1 MKYSII
7 HHPSREINPSIMREL
22 DKVTV
27 YTDLYDEGCT
37 AMHLRALADA
47 EEAYE
52 PTVIIEDDAILCH
65 RFADLAKYYYDV
77 VLGKSDY
84 IDAVSFY
91 LGQGAPV
98 HMQEEFRSGIA
109 YAESTGK
116 DFIELGNLYHA
127 VCYVVWTPRC
137 RELVDLNPQAKMIDE
152 LLSTKLH
159 KVAYA
164 WPCLA
169 DHDENQPSIV
179 EHEGIR
185 PTVPRVAWGFR
196 G

>member
-7 HHPSREINPSIMREL
+7 HHPSRKISPSIMREL

-37 AMHLRALADA
+37 AMHLKALADA
-47 EEAYE
+47 TKE

-65 RFADLAKYYYDV
+65 GFAGLAQHNYKMLMGFD
-77 VLGKSDY
+77 D
-84 IDAVSFY
+84 IDAISFY
-91 LGQGAPV
+91 LGKGAPV
-98 HMQEEFRSGIA
+98 YMQDLFEEA
-109 YAESTGK
+109 TKKAEK
-116 DFIELGNLYHA
+116 KKANAFALGALFHA
-127 VCYVVWTPRC
+127 VCYAICPPKC
-137 RELVDLNPQAKMIDE
+137 QELAKLDPHAKMLDE
-152 LLSTKLH
+152 LLSTKLRR
-159 KVAYA
+159 VAYT

-169 DHDENQPSIV
+169 DHDNSQPSIV
-179 EHEGIR
+179 KHEGVR